1 MTTKPPKAVGTC
13 VSDALSRILEAMVK
27 DPERKQAPTLRDVR
41 AALLERGMQWSG
53 EGELLHPQDQTS
65 LIIELDDLIKDY
77 GEDASASEFVD
88 AQAR

>member
-1 MTTKPPKAVGTC
+1 MAIKPPKVVATR
-13 VSDALSRILEAMVK
+13 VSDTLSRILEAMVK

-41 AALLERGMQWSG
+41 TALLERGMQWSG

-65 LIIELDDLIKDY
+65 LIIELDDLIKEY
-77 GEDASASEFVD
+77 GEGASATGFVD

>member
-1 MTTKPPKAVGTC
+1 MAIKNPKVVATR
-13 VSDALSRILEAMVK
+13 VSDTLSRILKAMVK

-77 GEDASASEFVD
+77 GEGASAIEFAD
-88 AQAR
+88 PQAR